1 MQFQFQVTATSPAVS
16 EAAVD
21 SLDRSHGLFLE
32 LLREIRDAQ
41 REQVALLRQQAASQ
55 DVSHRWR
62 AFLDR
67 WQDDFGSL
75 PQACRRVLPHLE
87 RAYMTLIAELTQHLE
102 EQGED
107 TTNND
112 FALSEFL
119 DRFGV
124 RLSQLGAILSLVG
137 PLAEIAA
144 ASERKS

>member
-1 MQFQFQVTATSPAVS
+1 MQFQFHVTPTSPPESGAGVES
-16 EAAVD
+16 SIRVNELA
-21 SLDRSHGLFLE
+21 E

-41 REQVALLRQQAASQ
+41 REQVALLRQQASAQ
-55 DVSHRWR
+55 DAGNRWR

-67 WQDDFGSL
+67 WKEDFGSL
-75 PQACRRVLPHLE
+75 PAACRKVLPHLE
-87 RAYMTLIAELTQHLE
+87 RAYMTLIAELTQHLD

-107 TTNND
+107 TTNNE
-112 FALSEFL
+112 FALGEFL

-144 ASERKS
+144 PSERKP